1 MDVHENSNNMKQC
14 KNCSNEF
21 EPKHETR
28 GHEQMYCS
36 IKCRTEA
43 YKKRQIDKALNNES
57 NENKEDIRIPEL
69 QRSNYSINTNG
80 NLMPNVNLEILEGKY
95 QAKTE
100 ALEYKLRY
108 ENIVKE
114 LEDAKRKIFELEQE
128 LDEYDDEGQEES
140 EGYMGAIMDLAKN
153 SPELGNAIGKLLQN
167 EKVQNFVINLIPD
180 TKQNQ

>member
-1 MDVHENSNNMKQC
+1 MKQC
-14 KNCSNEF
+14 KNCSIEF

-43 YKKRQIDKALNNES
+43 YKKRQIEKVLS
-57 NENKEDIRIPEL
+57 NEPKESHHESKADIRTLDL
-69 QRSNYSINTNG
+69 QRSDYKPYSNG
-80 NLMPNVNLEILEGKY
+80 GFDFNVNLDILEGKY

-100 ALEYKLRY
+100 ALEYKLKY
-108 ENIVKE
+108 ESVVKD

-128 LDEYDDEGQEES
+128 LNEYDDEGEEES
-140 EGYMGAIMDLAKN
+140 GDYMGSIMDLAKN

-180 TKQNQ
+180 TAQNQ